1 MTTPVH
7 RRAAAPGRRRR
18 GPLRRWL
25 ETRGLVGGHERAA
38 RTVRLRT
45 ADGVRLAA
53 SHLAGPSSGA
63 GAVVLVHGF
72 AARRSKPAYAYLADE
87 LSRDLDV
94 LTLDLRGHGQSGG
107 VCTLGAREA
116 YDVEAGL
123 GWLRERGHAWVAA
136 VGLSM
141 GATAVLHA
149 AHRGARLDGLVTIS
163 AASHFRAAPETEP
176 MRRLDRVWSSGW
188 GRAGLRGLL
197 GVRVVPPTRWRPPPH
212 PAEMVRGIP
221 TPLLVVHGRGD
232 PYFPDSDARE
242 LVAGADGAARLWL
255 EPRGFGHAEEG
266 VTPRFVTALAGA
278 LEHGRITGRFPS
290 REEVVPT

>member
-7 RRAAAPGRRRR
+7 RRGAAPGRDRR

-25 ETRGLVGGHERAA
+25 ETRGLLGGHERAT
-38 RTVRLRT
+38 RTIRLRT
-45 ADGVRLAA
+45 ADGVRLTA
-53 SHLAGPSSGA
+53 SHLAGPSYGA
-63 GAVVLVHGF
+63 GAVVLAHGF

-94 LTLDLRGHGQSGG
+94 LSLDLRGHGQSGG

-116 YDVEAGL
+116 YDVEAAL
-123 GWLRERGHAWVAA
+123 AWLRERGHRWVAA

-149 AHRGARLDGLVTIS
+149 AHRGAGFDGVVTIS
-163 AASHFRAAPETEP
+163 ATSHLRPVPETEP

-197 GVRVVPPTRWRPPPH
+197 GVRVVPPARWRPPPH
-212 PAEMVRGIP
+212 PADMVGGIP
-221 TPLLVVHGRGD
+221 APFLVVHGRGD
-232 PYFPDSDARE
+232 PYFPASDARE
-242 LVAGADGAARLWL
+242 LVARAGGPARLWL
-255 EPRGFGHAEEG
+255 EPRAFGHAEEG

-278 LEHGRITGRFPS
+278 LERTRVTGTFPS